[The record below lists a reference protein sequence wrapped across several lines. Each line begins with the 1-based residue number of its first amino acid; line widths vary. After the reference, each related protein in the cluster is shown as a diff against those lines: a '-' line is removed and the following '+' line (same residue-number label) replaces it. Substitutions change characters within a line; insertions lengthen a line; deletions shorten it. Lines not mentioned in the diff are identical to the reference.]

1 MMKKEENL
9 IHIKL
14 EYLEAVQSKRDILG
28 TQRDLIEVLKMI
40 KRYHIIRIQEL
51 KVKELLLKKIKELK
65 LNLNKMNQAFPKI
78 KIPNIIQQDSHSEQ
92 KEMTKKI
99 KEISGKNVKGDNL
112 EKELADIQKK
122 LRELE

>member
-1 MMKKEENL
+1 MTKKEENL

-14 EYLEAVQSKRDILG
+14 EYLEAVQSKRDILR
-28 TQRDLIEVLKMI
+28 TQRDLIEVLKML

-51 KVKELLLKKIKELK
+51 KVKELLLKKIRELK
-65 LNLNKMNQAFPKI
+65 LNLNKMNQAFPRI
-78 KIPNIIQQDSHSEQ
+78 KIPNIIQQDSEQ
-92 KEMTKKI
+92 KETVKKI

-112 EKELADIQKK
+112 ERELADIQKK